1 MRRVER
7 FIFAPESARRLASL
21 RIGLCLLLAA
31 RLAIRN
37 YTVVAGQPEALFQ
50 PLSYMKLFPQMPP
63 HDVAVTLQVVG
74 IAAAL
79 LAAAGLWIRGSLP
92 LAFVCALILNGM
104 LNSTG
109 KVIHNDVPLTLCL
122 LPLALYPRATAQA
135 WTLAGPLG
143 LRRGRRPDGSARGEA
158 FGWPVRLAMV
168 TIALAYFFVGF
179 QKLRYSGIDWATADN
194 LRWVL
199 YASSD
204 SQAHP
209 NTLALFVADR
219 AWLAHLFA
227 AGTMVVELGFP
238 LVLFWPRSRWFFI
251 PGAILLH
258 LGIGLTMKLDYS
270 SWALTDLIVFVN
282 WPAVVDRLRAAL
294 DAPRFEPSSASE
306 RAA

>member
-1 MRRVER
+1 MRRIER
-7 FIFAPESARRLASL
+7 WLFAPESARRLAAL

-50 PLSYMKLFPQMPP
+50 PLSYMKLLPHMPS
-63 HDVAVTLQVVG
+63 HDVAVTLQLVG

-79 LAAAGLWIRGSLP
+79 LAAAGLWVRGTLP
-92 LAFVCALILNGM
+92 LAFVCALVLNGM
-104 LNSTG
+104 LNATG

-135 WTLAGPLG
+135 WALTWRLRSPRAGAGAEL
-143 LRRGRRPDGSARGEA
+143 RGEA

-179 QKLRYSGIDWATADN
+179 QKLRYSGIDWVTSDN

-204 SQAHP
+204 SQLHS
-209 NTLALFVADR
+209 NSLALFVADR

-227 AGTMVVELGFP
+227 AGTLVVELGFP
-238 LVLFWPRSRWFFI
+238 LVLFWPRSKWFFI
-251 PGAILLH
+251 PGAVLLH
-258 LGIGLTMKLDYS
+258 LGIGLTMRLDYS
-270 SWALTDLIVFVN
+270 SWALTDLIIFVN
-282 WPAVVDRLRAAL
+282 WPLLVDWLAPALRAHGPPIRRL
-294 DAPRFEPSSASE
+294 SA
-306 RAA
+306 

>member
-1 MRRVER
+1 VRRIER
-7 FIFAPESARRLASL
+7 WIFASESARRLASL

-37 YTVVAGQPEALFQ
+37 YTVVADQPAALFQ
-50 PLSYMKLFPQMPP
+50 PLSYMKLLSHMPS
-63 HDVAVTLQVVG
+63 HDAAVTLQLVG

-79 LAAAGLWIRGSLP
+79 LAAAGLWVRGTLP

-104 LNSTG
+104 LNATG
-109 KVIHNDVPLTLCL
+109 KVIHNDVPLMLCL

-143 LRRGRRPDGSARGEA
+143 LRRGSLPTGEARGEA

-179 QKLRYSGIDWATADN
+179 QKLRYSGIDWVTSEN

-209 NTLALFVADR
+209 NSLALFVADR
-219 AWLAHLFA
+219 AWLSHLFA
-227 AGTMVVELGFP
+227 AGTLIVELGFP
-238 LVLFWPRSRWFFI
+238 LVLFWPRSKWFFI
-251 PGAILLH
+251 PGAIFLH
-258 LGIGLTMKLDYS
+258 LGIGLAMRLDYS

-282 WPAVVDRLRAAL
+282 WPLVVDRLAPAL
-294 DAPRFEPSSASE
+294 EARRWPRSRLSV
-306 RAA
+306 